1 MGAIIYKRNYIG
13 PDNDG
18 STLEREIGGSNNNN
32 NNNKSPTPTLLLNN
46 TLSSSP
52 IITVVEYKAGEENIK
67 TGDKLQLQSVD
78 EPYKV
83 IKLRHLKQD
92 AYLFEFTDPSKIYE
106 DSPFCIGVAMNDAV
120 NINDNISVQLRQQ
133 Q

>member
-32 NNNKSPTPTLLLNN
+32 NKSPTTLLLNN
-46 TLSSSP
+46 ISSP
-52 IITVVEYKAGEENIK
+52 PIIVVEYKAGEENIK

-106 DSPFCIGVAMNDAV
+106 DSPFCIGVAMNDTV

-133 Q
+133 QQQQ